1 MMKTVLQKNNDKKVN
16 NLQGL
21 PCVATVSSP
30 VWHKSYNKQFNDTSI
45 EGSGG
50 RS

>member
-1 MMKTVLQKNNDKKVN
+1 MMKTVLQQNSEKKGS

-21 PCVATVSSP
+21 PCIAPVSSIM
-30 VWHKSYNKQFNDTSI
+30 WHKSYNNFNDTSI
-45 EGSGG
+45 EESGG